1 MKVLIVAAI
10 IIAIALFAAIVAPVF
25 APLVI
30 KNSTQD
36 IPMFWNG
43 TGWEELTTPYNLNP
57 PHNSSMIIVK

>member
-25 APLVI
+25 ALLI
-30 KNSTQD
+30 KNSTAN

-43 TGWEELTTPYNLNP
+43 SGWEELTTPYNLNP